1 VPRSE
6 EIRDAEG
13 APSGSAMSK
22 EDKARA
28 EALYQRGVDIGFDA
42 IAYSNRMREIVGQP
56 PLDRDTILANSLA
69 EQDAKQQWAKDNPE
83 FDLAIWYQQQQTDPA
98 LKAKLAQEITN
109 AENNYDPG
117 RGEMANLGNNFE
129 NYAYMNVYEKP
140 FIDKIRESNA
150 SISATLS
157 SPLEIDYPYN
167 YDATTLYMKVPPTMG
182 NYDMTQ
188 GFSQEERAK
197 YNYLRKNGKFIDTSE
212 GRGGVGEYTMMW
224 IANPPKLSKWEEFI
238 TNPGVNIVAA
248 LIPGGAQVVAIAK
261 AASGMT
267 MHASDWFA
275 AAGGYDVVATK
286 FADIAEGLGE
296 IAGAAVGGAGT
307 ALGRFTA
314 EAVAKGT
321 TNAIS
326 AAITDQDPL
335 DAFLMGGIDVGV
347 GRVLG
352 EVNRLTDGAL
362 DKLEETGGFTKDT
375 REYDAN
381 GKVVKGSAPVAV
393 GKITRDLIQEAIAS
407 QLATGDIDPQRM
419 ANIISTA
426 VITTEAVKGFTG
438 ETLSLKG
445 VGILTSSI
453 QSSLNAAITGGN
465 VSDAFLKTLATQVE
479 RVVRKSLND
488 GTFAEDASST
498 WDRASGTY
506 GTLYEQEELANAAA
520 DKNSTA
526 VNEING
532 INKAITDEA
541 TELDRLIKVKSDLLA
556 AAGGSISNMTADQI
570 NAYGAADKAA
580 ARYEADFIARVADEY
595 TPRLVSANEVYETS
609 TADYNAAKTAY
620 EEAYGTLLETTQKF
634 DDSIKA
640 QLPEIAKATIA
651 DINPNFDPKFYA
663 KQNGIDESEAYQH
676 YMSNGLYNNLPGSP
690 EEYRAQYK
698 TKQWGAIS
706 NSLNNLSIDVNKLT
720 PEQYIALN
728 FAFSKNMDANST
740 GLIDQAAVDRL
751 VLVALAADVI
761 PKDGLVTAGTNAI
774 LKAFGRPE
782 QEVGTPLTDNSIKI
796 LTNNAINTQD
806 NQDISNSW
814 TPNSQLVAD
823 RDTGL
828 LKWEDVSLSFDD
840 DGLRWDD
847 TRGEFVHWRS
857 DGRITDTRGNFLGTH
872 ITVTSGNDTLEWLK
886 ANNPEGYLAAVAEM
900 EEPDL
905 ATLMASRHQ
914 IDPWIIEQ
922 LGQAKTK
929 FFAAAGTT
937 ESEFKN
943 TDLYKDWARDMS
955 NMVVGTSSVLQDIQ
969 SIVAIAGVDPKS
981 TPLFAALEQINK
993 VGESWLPEEV
1003 RANTESMMK
1012 IIQSGEG
1019 FKGTLSAIGNAI
1031 SEYPSEFV
1039 TQFIVLEGMQELVP
1053 LLVTSV
1059 VTGGV
1064 GTVARFAKVGADAAK
1079 ILARRAGLS
1088 AGMTVDVAE
1097 SYGGAFNGAYSDAYA
1112 TALKSG
1118 MTKEEADIYAVETA
1132 HTTALAAGTFT
1143 LISMGVG
1150 GAALERAYGA
1160 SRGTLDKVFDE
1171 IAYRI
1176 ANGAVISVK
1185 EGVSEGLEEGA
1196 TQLVLES
1203 ILHLID
1209 PSRDAS
1215 GAVTLNAVL
1224 GALIGGP
1231 IGGVSA
1237 MFAGTGNPAA
1247 DVLKLVNPKV
1257 QYYLDPER
1265 NLGPTE
1271 LEDALELIGVSGVI
1285 QTDLLNQKYDDI
1297 YTSSAEATSAFDS
1310 AGLPATQADIEAMV
1324 GRTGADFDLDA
1335 ELAAY
1340 WADTRGTTADTDGDG
1355 INNEDDYAPNDPT
1368 ESGNNTAQQEWERA
1382 LEQAAIDQGI
1392 ADQIEADRLAGEEGG
1407 YRH

>member
-197 YNYLRKNGKFIDTSE
+197 YNYLRKNGKFIDT
-212 GRGGVGEYTMMW
+212 
-224 IANPPKLSKWEEFI
+224 
-238 TNPGVNIVAA
+238 
-248 LIPGGAQVVAIAK
+248 
-261 AASGMT
+261 
-267 MHASDWFA
+267 
-275 AAGGYDVVATK
+275 
-286 FADIAEGLGE
+286 
-296 IAGAAVGGAGT
+296 
-307 ALGRFTA
+307 
-314 EAVAKGT
+314 
-321 TNAIS
+321 
-326 AAITDQDPL
+326 
-335 DAFLMGGIDVGV
+335 
-347 GRVLG
+347 
-352 EVNRLTDGAL
+352 
-362 DKLEETGGFTKDT
+362 
-375 REYDAN
+375 
-381 GKVVKGSAPVAV
+381 
-393 GKITRDLIQEAIAS
+393 
-407 QLATGDIDPQRM
+407 M

-676 YMSNGLYNNLPGSP
+676 YMSNGLYNNLPGSSK
-690 EEYRAQYK
+690 EYVDQYR
-698 TKQWGAIS
+698 TKQWGAV
-706 NSLNNLSIDVNKLT
+706 NTSLSNLSVDPTKIT
-720 PEQYIALN
+720 PEQYTSI
-728 FAFSKNMDANST
+728 NSI
-740 GLIDQAAVDRL
+740 LSRNIDINSNAPIDQAEVDRL

-872 ITVTSGNDTLEWLK
+872 ITVTEGNNTLEWLK

-900 EEPDL
+900 EE
-905 ATLMASRHQ
+905 
-914 IDPWIIEQ
+914 
-922 LGQAKTK
+922 
-929 FFAAAGTT
+929 
-937 ESEFKN
+937 
-943 TDLYKDWARDMS
+943 
-955 NMVVGTSSVLQDIQ
+955 TS
-969 SIVAIAGVDPKS
+969 PKC
-981 TPLFAALEQINK
+981 F
-993 VGESWLPEEV
+993 
-1003 RANTESMMK
+1003 
-1012 IIQSGEG
+1012 
-1019 FKGTLSAIGNAI
+1019 
-1031 SEYPSEFV
+1031 
-1039 TQFIVLEGMQELVP
+1039 
-1053 LLVTSV
+1053 
-1059 VTGGV
+1059 
-1064 GTVARFAKVGADAAK
+1064 
-1079 ILARRAGLS
+1079 
-1088 AGMTVDVAE
+1088 
-1097 SYGGAFNGAYSDAYA
+1097 
-1112 TALKSG
+1112 
-1118 MTKEEADIYAVETA
+1118 
-1132 HTTALAAGTFT
+1132 
-1143 LISMGVG
+1143 
-1150 GAALERAYGA
+1150 
-1160 SRGTLDKVFDE
+1160 
-1171 IAYRI
+1171 
-1176 ANGAVISVK
+1176 
-1185 EGVSEGLEEGA
+1185 
-1196 TQLVLES
+1196 
-1203 ILHLID
+1203 
-1209 PSRDAS
+1209 
-1215 GAVTLNAVL
+1215 
-1224 GALIGGP
+1224 
-1231 IGGVSA
+1231 
-1237 MFAGTGNPAA
+1237 
-1247 DVLKLVNPKV
+1247 
-1257 QYYLDPER
+1257 
-1265 NLGPTE
+1265 
-1271 LEDALELIGVSGVI
+1271 
-1285 QTDLLNQKYDDI
+1285 
-1297 YTSSAEATSAFDS
+1297 
-1310 AGLPATQADIEAMV
+1310 
-1324 GRTGADFDLDA
+1324 
-1335 ELAAY
+1335 
-1340 WADTRGTTADTDGDG
+1340 
-1355 INNEDDYAPNDPT
+1355 
-1368 ESGNNTAQQEWERA
+1368 
-1382 LEQAAIDQGI
+1382 
-1392 ADQIEADRLAGEEGG
+1392 
-1407 YRH
+1407 